1 MSHQNDLPDPASVVL
16 RRRIEWMDTDAAG
29 IYHWTTVFRL
39 AEAAEAALHTALGI
53 ADFTFGA
60 TPRVKVEATFARS
73 LRFNDPVDV
82 ELARPARG
90 RTSAESRPAVRL
102 AAATAAE
109 GSVKTVLIDR
119 STGRAAA
126 WPDEVRAK
134 LSAGGPQRPPERG
147 GPSGRRRQ
155 GPGAAAR
162 ARAAGAGARAAAPA
176 GSAASPARR
185 DRPRAPR

>member
-1 MSHQNDLPDPASVVL
+1 MSHDDQLPDPARVVI

-82 ELARPARG
+82 NLAVAAVG
-90 RTSAESRPAVRL
+90 RTSVEYAMTIDADAGTV
-102 AAATAAE
+102 AQGT
-109 GSVKTVLIDR
+109 VKTVLIDR
-119 STGRAAA
+119 GTGRAIP
-126 WPDEVRAK
+126 WPDDVRAK
-134 LSAGGPQRPPERG
+134 LSAGGPQRPPG
-147 GPSGRRRQ
+147 
-155 GPGAAAR
+155 
-162 ARAAGAGARAAAPA
+162 
-176 GSAASPARR
+176 
-185 DRPRAPR
+185 

>member
-1 MSHQNDLPDPASVVL
+1 MSHESELPDPARVVL

-60 TPRVKVEATFARS
+60 TPRVAVEATFARP

-82 ELARPARG
+82 ELAVTALG
-90 RTSAESRPAVRL
+90 RTSVAYRVAIR
-102 AAATAAE
+102 ADGGIAAE

-119 STGRAAA
+119 GTGRAAA
-126 WPDEVRAK
+126 WPDDVRAK
-134 LSAGGPQRPPERG
+134 LSAGGPQRPP
-147 GPSGRRRQ
+147 
-155 GPGAAAR
+155 
-162 ARAAGAGARAAAPA
+162 
-176 GSAASPARR
+176 
-185 DRPRAPR
+185 D